1 MLICSLIVS
10 RFSSVFRRENAI
22 SFDSA
27 RFKIFPHVV
36 LVEMLH
42 VLMNPLSPAG
52 KFPTM
57 FQPSTE
63 FSFSN
68 TIQTD
73 KNLPDMSPEAKISNQ
88 DQKELATLANRV
100 LNGTLDY
107 LIINVIGSGAN
118 LPVSNLLMYSVE
130 QLTFDYQGIFIF
142 TLNPVYTVLDPALYI
157 FFTIR

>member
-1 MLICSLIVS
+1 
-10 RFSSVFRRENAI
+10 
-22 SFDSA
+22 
-27 RFKIFPHVV
+27 
-36 LVEMLH
+36 
-42 VLMNPLSPAG
+42 MNPLSPAG